1 MLVLFFSGSHHSYV
15 VFPITE
21 PLSVSTVLS
30 IFWTECFSW
39 HLRPESKWVFRNIVR
54 KADTRQS
61 LKILMFTALE
71 VFKEV
76 FQSQHQMMTYHKFIP
91 ETFLVLVWVY
101 FGKKKYKKKYVTF
114 CLDAVPKP
122 LPIVYTGL
130 NAPFKN
136 HPRSKKQNL
145 KEDVLFCVQY
155 LWESLAFL
163 FAFQICFETRL
174 LNLFQNAELRN
185 KV

>member
-39 HLRPESKWVFRNIVR
+39 HLRPESKWGKVWRF
-54 KADTRQS
+54 S
-61 LKILMFTALE
+61 CLLLLKF
-71 VFKEV
+71 
-76 FQSQHQMMTYHKFIP
+76 S
-91 ETFLVLVWVY
+91 
-101 FGKKKYKKKYVTF
+101 KKYFKVSTKWWPITNLYQRHSLSLFGYILEKKSKKKYVTF

>member
-1 MLVLFFSGSHHSYV
+1 MSLIINGKFTVEHRRMVVLFFSGSHHSYV

-91 ETFLVLVWVY
+91 EAFLVLVWVY
-101 FGKKKYKKKYVTF
+101 FGKKIQEEI
-114 CLDAVPKP
+114 CD
-122 LPIVYTGL
+122 
-130 NAPFKN
+130 
-136 HPRSKKQNL
+136 
-145 KEDVLFCVQY
+145 
-155 LWESLAFL
+155 FL
-163 FAFQICFETRL
+163 FRHCAKAISHCVHWI
-174 LNLFQNAELRN
+174 
-185 KV
+185 KCPI

>member
-1 MLVLFFSGSHHSYV
+1 MLCFPLQNHYLSPQYWAYFELSALADIWDQSPNEFLETLLGKQTRGKVWRFSCLLLLKFSKKYFKVSTKWW
-15 VFPITE
+15 PITNLYQRHS
-21 PLSVSTVLS
+21 LSL
-30 IFWTECFSW
+30 FGY
-39 HLRPESKWVFRNIVR
+39 
-54 KADTRQS
+54 
-61 LKILMFTALE
+61 ILE
-71 VFKEV
+71 
-76 FQSQHQMMTYHKFIP
+76 
-91 ETFLVLVWVY
+91 
-101 FGKKKYKKKYVTF
+101 KKSKKKYVTF

-174 LNLFQNAELRN
+174 LNLFQTAELRN